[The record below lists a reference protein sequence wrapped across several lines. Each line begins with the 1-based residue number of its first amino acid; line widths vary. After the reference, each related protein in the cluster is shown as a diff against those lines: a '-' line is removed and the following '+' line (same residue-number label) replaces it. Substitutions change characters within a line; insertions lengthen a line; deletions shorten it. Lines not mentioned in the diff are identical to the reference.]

1 MSTSVSPNTSSTTR
15 ELIDHAVA
23 SIEAADCFSMPFP
36 HIFFRDF
43 FPKDFY
49 AEMINALPE
58 GGFERIT
65 GSGTRMALRL
75 YGENIG
81 KIDGHLRDMW
91 TSVSETL
98 TAPEVENAIRVQLN
112 QGLEIRARGDKV
124 KGAEG
129 LKLVPK
135 PVLYVDR
142 DGYQIKPHPD
152 TRKKVVTMQLYCPA
166 DESLARA
173 GNNALSSFLEG
184 AITRELVRAGAGQDL
199 SVPAE
204 CRLRFCCPEGLPLP
218 FPDKLAWASENQ
230 DED

>member
-1 MSTSVSPNTSSTTR
+1 
-15 ELIDHAVA
+15 
-23 SIEAADCFSMPFP
+23 MPFP

-49 AEMINALPE
+49 AEMINAIPE

-65 GSGTRMALRL
+65 GSGTRLALRL

-91 TSVSETL
+91 TSVSESADSPRGRKRHPGSTQSR
-98 TAPEVENAIRVQLN
+98 P
-112 QGLEIRARGDKV
+112 GIRARGDKV

-152 TRKKVVTMQLYCPA
+152 TRKKVVTMPVVLPRRRRPA
-166 DESLARA
+166 RV
-173 GNNALSSFLEG
+173 GNNTLSSFLEG
-184 AITRELVRAGAGQDL
+184 AILCGL
-199 SVPAE
+199 SYGLEPVKTFPS
-204 CRLRFCCPEGLPLP
+204 CRMSATLLL
-218 FPDKLAWASENQ
+218 S
-230 DED
+230 